1 MRFELPELDPT
12 TAERQNPSHTLEV
25 ASEET
30 GLRIVFDEDGSG
42 AEHDLLIEHWRS
54 GWALLLHAFGG
65 APIVVVEI
73 LSDRLEVRDE
83 VGRVLLSIPIAA
95 PQQPTRSS

>member
-1 MRFELPELDPT
+1 MRFELPMLDPA
-12 TAERQNPSHTLEV
+12 TAEREGPLHSLEV
-25 ASEET
+25 ASEAT

-65 APIVVVEI
+65 DPIVVIDI
-73 LSDRLEVRDE
+73 LSDRFEVRDE

>member
-12 TAERQNPSHTLEV
+12 TAERLNPFHTLEV

-42 AEHDLLIEHWRS
+42 AEHDLLIEHWHS
-54 GWALLLHAFGG
+54 GRAVLLHAYGG
-65 APIVVVEI
+65 DPIVVINV
-73 LSDRLEVRDE
+73 LSDGSEVRDE
-83 VGRVLLSIPIAA
+83 VGRVLLSLPIGAL
-95 PQQPTRSS
+95 P